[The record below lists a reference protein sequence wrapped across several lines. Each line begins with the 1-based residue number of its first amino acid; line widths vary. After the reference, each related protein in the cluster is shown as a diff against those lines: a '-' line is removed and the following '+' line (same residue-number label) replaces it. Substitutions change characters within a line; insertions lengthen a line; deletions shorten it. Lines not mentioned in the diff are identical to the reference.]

1 MPVHAKKESRR
12 LLFPLLTTL
21 SLMLSS
27 TAFALPDTL
36 SETITLSNGQT
47 IVINLA
53 DPVESHSSSRP
64 SAATDTSSNDL
75 ITRLRS
81 GFSLNTNLNED
92 RLLRQKQ
99 LLTGKQVYIDRVLN
113 RAQRNLYLSVSEAER
128 RQLPTELAL
137 LPVIESAYD
146 PMALSRSQAAGLWQF
161 IPDTGR
167 LYGLEQSWYYDAR
180 RDPIASTQAAYDYLS
195 KLNNTFNSWEL
206 ALAAYNAG
214 PGTVSRAIKRNKALG
229 LGTDYWSLKLP
240 AETMAYVPRFLA
252 VAALFKSP
260 ENFNVRLP
268 SIPNRPHYRTVSTPG
283 PMTLNEVADLTGLSQ
298 QLIRELNPALRR
310 DSNAPQ
316 GPYQWHLPATLDVA
330 LENQLMQSA
339 GAGRVVVAKATDT
352 RPMDNFVATAYKP
365 SNEAASPAPSTFITE
380 ATRYLV
386 QAGDTWSSV
395 ARQFGLST
403 SAVLAANFSQNTDT
417 LSIGRELSLP
427 TTRRMNMNVN
437 VAGTELITV
446 SEPVSDARVEL
457 RRRVV
462 KGDTMASLTR
472 QYQVTLAELRA
483 WNGSIQSL
491 QIGQELILRVLPS
504 VLNSK
509 AL

>member
-1 MPVHAKKESRR
+1 MPVNMVQKSVFVRHGLW
-12 LLFPLLTTL
+12 LLSIAMST
-21 SLMLSS
+21 
-27 TAFALPDTL
+27 TAFAFPENIA
-36 SETITLSNGQT
+36 ETVTLSNGQV

-53 DPVESHSSSRP
+53 EKAEVPHSQAPVYAE
-64 SAATDTSSNDL
+64 TNGNDL
-75 ITRLRS
+75 ISRMRA
-81 GFSLNTNLNED
+81 GFSMDTEQNEE

-99 LLTGKQVYIDRVLN
+99 LLMGKQAYLDRILS
-113 RAQRNLYLSVSEAER
+113 RAQRNMYLSVSEAEQ

-167 LYGLEQSWYYDAR
+167 LYGLEQSWYYDGR
-180 RDPIASTQAAYDYLS
+180 RDPLASTKAAYDYLT
-195 KLNNTFNSWEL
+195 KLNSMFNSWEL

-260 ENFNVRLP
+260 DNFNVRLA
-268 SIPNRPHYRTVSTPG
+268 SIPNRPHFRTITTPG
-283 PMTLNEVADLTGLSQ
+283 PMTLNEVAEMTGLSP
-298 QLIRELNPALRR
+298 QLVRELNPALRR

-316 GPYQWHLPATLDVA
+316 GPYQWHLPASLDVA

-339 GAGRVVVAKATDT
+339 GGVRVAAAAPIETKPLDNYAT
-352 RPMDNFVATAYKP
+352 VAYKP
-365 SNEAASPAPSTFITE
+365 ATVAAASTYSTE
-380 ATRYLV
+380 STRYLV
-386 QAGDTWSSV
+386 QPGDTWSSI

-403 SAVLAANFSQNTDT
+403 NTVLSANFSQQGDT
-417 LSIGRELSLP
+417 LSIGRELSVP
-427 TTRRMNMNVN
+427 TTRRISMPSSDV
-437 VAGTELITV
+437 ITV
-446 SEPVSDARVEL
+446 ADTVASDARIEV

-462 KGDTMASLTR
+462 KGDTLASLAR
-472 QYQVTLAELRA
+472 QYQLTLAELRA
-483 WNGSIQSL
+483 WNGSL
-491 QIGQELILRVLPS
+491 QTLQVGQELILRVLPS

>member
-1 MPVHAKKESRR
+1 MPVNTKKKHPVLPRPSGLSSRH
-12 LLFPLLTTL
+12 LLTVF
-21 SLMLSS
+21 SLMFCSV
-27 TAFALPDTL
+27 AFAMSDT
-36 SETITLSNGQT
+36 SAETVTLSNGQV
-47 IVINLA
+47 IVVNLA
-53 DPVESHSSSRP
+53 DTVESPAASRGND
-64 SAATDTSSNDL
+64 SANDL
-75 ITRLRS
+75 IIRLRK
-81 GFSLNTNLNED
+81 GFSLDTELNED
-92 RLLRQKQ
+92 RLQRQKQ
-99 LLTGKQVYIDRVLN
+99 LLVGKQAYIDRILS
-113 RAQRNLYLSVSEAER
+113 RAQRHLYLSVSEAER

-180 RDPIASTQAAYDYLS
+180 RDPLASTQAAYDYLS
-195 KLNNTFNSWEL
+195 KLNSIFNSWEL

-229 LGTDYWSLKLP
+229 LATDYWSLKLP

-260 ENFNVRLP
+260 DSFNVRMA
-268 SIPNRPHYRTVSTPG
+268 SIPNRPNYRTVNTPG
-283 PMTLNEVADLTGLSQ
+283 PMTLNEVADLTGLSP

-310 DSNAPQ
+310 DGNAPQ
-316 GPYQWHLPATLDVA
+316 GPYQWHLPASLDVA

-339 GAGRVVVAKATDT
+339 GSGRVVVAKAGDA
-352 RPMDNFVATAYKP
+352 RPNDNFIAAAYKP
-365 SNEAASPAPSTFITE
+365 ANDVITASPSTFSTE
-380 ATRYLV
+380 STRYLV
-386 QAGDTWSSV
+386 QAGDTWSSI

-403 SAVLAANFSQNTDT
+403 AAVLAANFSQHTDT

-427 TTRRMNMNVN
+427 TARRMN
-437 VAGTELITV
+437 VASTELITV
-446 SEPVSDARVEL
+446 SEPASDARIEL

-462 KGDTMASLTR
+462 KGDTLASLAR

-491 QIGQELILRVLPS
+491 QIGQELTLRVLPG

>member
-1 MPVHAKKESRR
+1 MPVHAKKKHRVLPS
-12 LLFPLLTTL
+12 LLLTML
-21 SLMLSS
+21 SLLLSS
-27 TAFALPDTL
+27 AAFATT
-36 SETITLSNGQT
+36 ETNAETVTLSNGQV
-47 IVINLA
+47 IVVNLG
-53 DPVESHSSSRP
+53 DPVESH
-64 SAATDTSSNDL
+64 AAPRTSEYNDTSSNDL
-75 ITRLRS
+75 IARLRD
-81 GFSLNTNLNED
+81 GFSLNTDISED

-99 LLTGKQVYIDRVLN
+99 LLAGKQAYIDRVLS

-195 KLNNTFNSWEL
+195 KLNSIFNSWEL

-214 PGTVSRAIKRNKALG
+214 PGTVSRAIKRNQALG

-252 VAALFKSP
+252 IAALFKSP
-260 ENFNVRLP
+260 ESFNVRLA
-268 SIPNRPHYRTVSTPG
+268 SIPNRPHYRTVNTPG
-283 PMTLNEVADLTGLSQ
+283 PMTLNEVADLTGLSP

-316 GPYQWHLPATLDVA
+316 GPYQWHLPASLDVA

-339 GAGRVVVAKATDT
+339 GTGRVVVAKAGDARTT
-352 RPMDNFVATAYKP
+352 DNFVASAYKP
-365 SNEAASPAPSTFITE
+365 GNDPANATPVTFSTE

-386 QAGDTWSSV
+386 QAGDTWSSI
-395 ARQFGLST
+395 ARQFGLPT

-427 TTRRMNMNVN
+427 TTRRMN
-437 VAGTELITV
+437 VASSELITV
-446 SEPVSDARVEL
+446 SEPASDARIEL
-457 RRRVV
+457 RRRIV
-462 KGDTMASLTR
+462 KGDTMASLAR

>member
-1 MPVHAKKESRR
+1 MPVHAKKIHR
-12 LLFPLLTTL
+12 LLSRTSPLSARHLLTAF
-21 SLMLSS
+21 SLMFCSAALAMSDT
-27 TAFALPDTL
+27 TA
-36 SETITLSNGQT
+36 ETVTLSNGQV
-47 IVINLA
+47 IVVNLA
-53 DPVESHSSSRP
+53 DSVESPASRGN
-64 SAATDTSSNDL
+64 DSSNDL
-75 ITRLRS
+75 IIRLRN
-81 GFSLNTNLNED
+81 GFSLNTEQNEE

-99 LLTGKQVYIDRVLN
+99 LLIGKQAYIDRVLN

-195 KLNNTFNSWEL
+195 KLNSIFNSWEL

-214 PGTVSRAIKRNKALG
+214 PGTVSRAIKRNQALG
-229 LGTDYWSLKLP
+229 LATDYWSLKLP

-260 ENFNVRLP
+260 DNFNVRITA
-268 SIPNRPHYRTVSTPG
+268 IPNRPHYRTVSTPG
-283 PMTLNEVADLTGLSQ
+283 PMTLNEVADLTGLSP

-310 DSNAPQ
+310 DSNAPH
-316 GPYQWHLPATLDVA
+316 GPYQWHLPASLDVA

-339 GAGRVVVAKATDT
+339 GTGRVVVAKAGDT
-352 RPMDNFVATAYKP
+352 RATDNFIAAAYKP
-365 SNEAASPAPSTFITE
+365 AKDVVNAMPGALNTE
-380 ATRYLV
+380 STRYLV
-386 QAGDTWSSV
+386 QAGDTWSSI

-403 SAVLAANFSQNTDT
+403 STVLSANFSQHTDT

-427 TTRRMNMNVN
+427 TIRRMN
-437 VAGTELITV
+437 VAGTELITI
-446 SEPVSDARVEL
+446 SEPASDTRIEL

-462 KGDTMASLTR
+462 KGDTLASLAR

-491 QIGQELILRVLPS
+491 QIGQELVLRVLPG

>member
-1 MPVHAKKESRR
+1 MPIHAKKKNR
-12 LLFPLLTTL
+12 LLLSPLFTML
-21 SLMLSS
+21 SLMLCS
-27 TAFALPDTL
+27 TAFAMTETTA
-36 SETITLSNGQT
+36 ETITLSNGQV
-47 IVINLA
+47 IVVNLA
-53 DPVESHSSSRP
+53 NSSETY
-64 SAATDTSSNDL
+64 SAARSPDFSDTSSNDL
-75 ITRLRS
+75 IARLRS
-81 GFSLNTNLNED
+81 GFSLNTDLDEE
-92 RLLRQKQ
+92 RLQRQKQ
-99 LLTGKQVYIDRVLN
+99 LLAGKQAYLDRVLS

-180 RDPIASTQAAYDYLS
+180 RDPLASTQAAYDYLS
-195 KLNNTFNSWEL
+195 KLNSMFNSWEL

-260 ENFNVRLP
+260 ESFNVRLA
-268 SIPNRPHYRTVSTPG
+268 SIPNRPHYRTVNTPG
-283 PMTLNEVADLTGLSQ
+283 PMTLNEVASLTGLSP
-298 QLIRELNPALRR
+298 QLIRDLNPALRR
-310 DSNAPQ
+310 DSNAPH
-316 GPYQWHLPATLDVA
+316 GPYQWHIPANLDVA

-339 GAGRVVVAKATDT
+339 GTGRVVVAKAGDSRVT
-352 RPMDNFVATAYKP
+352 DNFVATTYKP
-365 SNEAASPAPSTFITE
+365 SNDVVNATPSAFGTE

-386 QAGDTWSSV
+386 QAGDTWSSI

-427 TTRRMNMNVN
+427 TARRMS
-437 VAGTELITV
+437 VASSELITV
-446 SEPVSDARVEL
+446 SEPASDARIEL

-462 KGDTMASLTR
+462 QGDTMVSLSR

-491 QIGQELILRVLPS
+491 QIGQELILRVRPS
-504 VLNSK
+504 ALNSK

>member
-1 MPVHAKKESRR
+1 MTE
-12 LLFPLLTTL
+12 
-21 SLMLSS
+21 
-27 TAFALPDTL
+27 TAA
-36 SETITLSNGQT
+36 ETITLSNGQV
-47 IVINLA
+47 IVVNLA
-53 DPVESHSSSRP
+53 DPVE
-64 SAATDTSSNDL
+64 AAPAARNPDLNNTSSNDL
-75 ITRLRS
+75 VARLRS
-81 GFSLNTNLNED
+81 SFSLNTDLNEE
-92 RLLRQKQ
+92 RLQRQKQ
-99 LLTGKQVYIDRVLN
+99 LLTGKQAYIDRVLN

-137 LPVIESAYD
+137 LPIIESAYD

-180 RDPIASTQAAYDYLS
+180 RDPLASTQAAYDYLS
-195 KLNNTFNSWEL
+195 KLNGMFNSWEL

-260 ENFNVRLP
+260 ESFNVRLA
-268 SIPNRPHYRTVSTPG
+268 SIPNRPHYRTVNTPG
-283 PMTLNEVADLTGLSQ
+283 PMTLNEVADLTGLSP
-298 QLIRELNPALRR
+298 QLIRDLNPALRR
-310 DSNAPQ
+310 DSNAPH
-316 GPYQWHLPATLDVA
+316 GPYQWHLPANLDVA

-339 GAGRVVVAKATDT
+339 GTGRVVIAKASDARVT
-352 RPMDNFVATAYKP
+352 DNFIATTYKP
-365 SNEAASPAPSTFITE
+365 GNDVVNATPSTFSTE

-386 QAGDTWSSV
+386 QAGDTWSSI

-403 SAVLAANFSQNTDT
+403 SAVLTANFSQNTDT

-427 TTRRMNMNVN
+427 TARRIN
-437 VAGTELITV
+437 VASTELISV
-446 SEPVSDARVEL
+446 SEAVSDARIEL

-462 KGDTMASLTR
+462 QGDTMVSLSR

-504 VLNSK
+504 ALNSK